1 MLNVLLRDFFF
12 YFCCCSL
19 LLIIKCTRTFFS
31 QNNNNNERL
40 QYRISR
46 SQKIFF
52 YIHPITPIGDSIFEY
67 KAFFPYIHSPPLTLY
82 IYFFSL
88 KRPLTLNPHNRHSEK
103 KVHNL
108 QFNFASEPET
118 SVAQEHKSII
128 IIIVFFSRINTLF
141 G

>member
-1 MLNVLLRDFFF
+1 MSVSNTEFLEVRRF
-12 YFCCCSL
+12 
-19 LLIIKCTRTFFS
+19 
-31 QNNNNNERL
+31 
-40 QYRISR
+40 
-46 SQKIFF
+46 FF

-67 KAFFPYIHSPPLTLY
+67 KAFFSYIHSPPLTLY
-82 IYFFSL
+82 IYIFSL

-128 IIIVFFSRINTLF
+128 IIIVFFSRFNSLF